1 MIYLNKEHDTNE
13 KYIIYDNILT
23 PLVAFLNNV
32 LSYQEK
38 RRIMKEYGFNVIDKE
53 VEKMCNLG
61 EMIEREA
68 IQKTKQSERK
78 NMLIYNTTFQV
89 DDDVH
94 DNFMIWIKESYIP
107 EVQKHGALKAPRI
120 CRILSHREEGSAY
133 SLQWEVESSGLLHR
147 WHLEQG
153 VRLNDELVKI
163 FKDKVIGFPTLM
175 EVIE

>member
-1 MIYLNKEHDTNE
+1 
-13 KYIIYDNILT
+13 
-23 PLVAFLNNV
+23 
-32 LSYQEK
+32 
-38 RRIMKEYGFNVIDKE
+38 
-53 VEKMCNLG
+53 
-61 EMIEREA
+61 
-68 IQKTKQSERK
+68 
-78 NMLIYNTTFQV
+78 MLIYNTTFQV

-153 VRLNDELVKI
+153 VRLNDELAKI
-163 FKDKVIGFPTLM
+163 FKDKVIGCPTLM
-175 EVIE
+175 GVIE

>member
-1 MIYLNKEHDTNE
+1 
-13 KYIIYDNILT
+13 
-23 PLVAFLNNV
+23 
-32 LSYQEK
+32 
-38 RRIMKEYGFNVIDKE
+38 
-53 VEKMCNLG
+53 
-61 EMIEREA
+61 
-68 IQKTKQSERK
+68 
-78 NMLIYNTTFQV
+78 MLIYNTTFQV

-175 EVIE
+175 EMCIRDRYCSCAWLRPPYGFPRLSVRLHRH

>member
-1 MIYLNKEHDTNE
+1 
-13 KYIIYDNILT
+13 
-23 PLVAFLNNV
+23 
-32 LSYQEK
+32 
-38 RRIMKEYGFNVIDKE
+38 
-53 VEKMCNLG
+53 
-61 EMIEREA
+61 
-68 IQKTKQSERK
+68 
-78 NMLIYNTTFQV
+78 MLIYNTTFQV

-147 WHLEQG
+147 EEGSAYSLQWEVESSGLLHRWHLEQG